1 MFHKIYYGNYAC
13 ITEAAG
19 NSRASWSYDIG
30 NCGCSCSLDC
40 RSSDIYDCRNSS
52 CCGCSWCISVVD
64 MIVDEVAIAVAVVAV
79 VVVAA
84 AAVVIIV
91 VIAVA
96 VVVGHVVHI
105 RV

>member
-1 MFHKIYYGNYAC
+1 MLV
-13 ITEAAG
+13 
-19 NSRASWSYDIG
+19 
-30 NCGCSCSLDC
+30 SLKQLVMLVPLG
-40 RSSDIYDCRNSS
+40 NSS

-64 MIVDEVAIAVAVVAV
+64 MIVDEVAIAVAAVAV

-96 VVVGHVVHI
+96 VVVGHIVHI
-105 RV
+105 RALIFICLWSFDIDAIG